1 MTSQYRTASLNCQL
15 EIFSPGRNRFRKNGN
30 QFSGVDVRLLTLNL
44 FQPFSIEQLG
54 IVKGVIIRIKV
65 SPALFKRSAS
75 SHYNACRSDIDQL
88 FHDSLTARSE
98 ERRVGKECR
107 LLGALQDE

>member
-15 EIFSPGRNRFRKNGN
+15 KIFSPGRNRFRKNGN

-44 FQPFSIEQLG
+44 LQPFSIGQLG

-65 SPALFKRSAS
+65 SPALLKRSAS
-75 SHYNACRSDIDQL
+75 SYYNAGRSDIDQL
-88 FHDSLTARSE
+88 FHASLTS
-98 ERRVGKECR
+98 GM
-107 LLGALQDE
+107 QI